1 MTNVYLIRHGEAVC
15 NVQPIIAGMKGDTG
29 LTERGVAQAESLR
42 DRLVATREIV
52 PDVFISSTLPRAKQT
67 AEIISPAFNTP
78 IIWDD
83 DMREINVGDSDGM
96 TLAEA
101 AKTFGLDFEKGIFH
115 PIAQGGESW
124 GQFMLRVGAGLERI
138 IHEHAGK
145 TIVIVCHGGVIDNSF
160 AYFFSIHTRVPSR
173 LEFYPDNTSITHWQQ
188 YIHQYHNQYWR
199 LVKYNDIA
207 HLHTV
212 GAQES
217 PRWSQADS
225 SKTD

>member
-1 MTNVYLIRHGEAVC
+1 MTNIYLIRHGEAFC
-15 NVQPIIAGMKGDTG
+15 NVQPIIAGMKGDAG

-67 AEIISPAFNTP
+67 AQIISPAFGIP

-96 TLAEA
+96 TLQEA
-101 AKTFGLDFEKGIFH
+101 ADSYGLDFDHNPFH
-115 PIAQGGESW
+115 PIAHGGESW
-124 GQFMLRVGAGLERI
+124 GQFMLRVGAALHRI
-138 IHEHAGK
+138 VHTHAGK
-145 TIVIVCHGGVIDNSF
+145 TVVIVCHGGVIDCSF

-173 LEFYPDNTSITHWQQ
+173 LEFYPKNTSLTHWQQ
-188 YIHQYHNQYWR
+188 YVHQHHNQYWR
-199 LVKYNDIA
+199 LVTYNDTA

-212 GAQES
+212 GSQES
-217 PRWSQADS
+217 LRW
-225 SKTD
+225 TVNTE